1 MIRLVACDIDGTLIH
16 GEEKEIPA
24 VIFSEIARLRERG
37 ILFCPASGRQY
48 SSLRRLF
55 APVAGELAYL
65 CENGA
70 VVFGP
75 GSPGPVLGKTAMER
89 EAALRLSRE
98 ILALPQCEV
107 LISGENTSYLCPKQG
122 DIVDHIRYFVG
133 NNVTLLPRPEEIQEE
148 IVKVSAYCRNGAAEI
163 EPVLSPRWPQF
174 HGAIAG
180 ENWLD
185 FTLADKGKGLRQL
198 CAALGMKL
206 SEVAAFG
213 DNYNDLPMLNLVG
226 QPYIMDNAVPD
237 LRRRFDRHCRRVED
251 VLRELR

>member
-1 MIRLVACDIDGTLIH
+1 MIRLIACDIDGTLLH
-16 GEEKEIPA
+16 GEEKELAPA
-24 VIFSEIARLRERG
+24 LFAEIARLRSKG
-37 ILFCPASGRQY
+37 VLFCPASGRQY

-65 CENGA
+65 CETGA

-75 GSPGPVLGKTAMER
+75 GSPGPVLGKTVRER
-89 EAALRLSRE
+89 RDALALCGE

-133 NNVTLLPRPEEIQEE
+133 NNVQLLRRPEEIAEDM
-148 IVKVSAYCRNGAAEI
+148 VKVSAYCRNGAQEV
-163 EPVLSPRWPQF
+163 EPVLVPRWREF

-180 ENWLD
+180 EKWLD
-185 FTLADKGKGLRQL
+185 FTLADKGTGLRQL
-198 CAALGMKL
+198 CGTLGVAL

-213 DNYNDLPMLNLVG
+213 DNYNDLPMLELAG
-226 QPYIMDNAVPD
+226 QAYIMENAAAP
-237 LRRRFDRHCRRVED
+237 LRRQFALHCRRVEEI
-251 VLRELR
+251 LAEF